1 MSDLDAGYLPG
12 RHLVQV
18 PGPTNIPPLVVE
30 AMSRQTLD
38 HRGPAFAALSN
49 ALFDRVKAV
58 FKTEQPVVMFPGS
71 GTGAWEACLEN
82 TCSPGDRV
90 LSVETGQFAALWAQ
104 MARQLG
110 LEVETIETDW
120 RGPVDTEVLEARL
133 SADQDH
139 DIRAVLITHNE
150 TSTGVTSDIAAVRRA
165 LDNADHPALLF
176 VDAVSSL
183 ASIDYRHDEW
193 RVDVT
198 IAASQKGLMMPP
210 GLCFNAVSP
219 RALSAAKTSELPCAF
234 WRWEPVMEQN
244 AHGFF
249 PYTPPTNLLA
259 GLEAALSMLDAEG
272 LDAVFS
278 RHRRHGA
285 ATRAAAE
292 AWGLELQCRV
302 PAAASPTV
310 TALRM
315 PEGHREEELR
325 ALVLSEYGMALGAGL
340 GRLAGGV
347 FRIGHLGDFDDL
359 SLVGALAGIEMA
371 LGHSAIPHKP
381 GGVTAAMAVLAASDT
396 PTWQM
401 RVDR

>member
-1 MSDLDAGYLPG
+1 MNDPDATYLPG

-18 PGPTNIPPLVVE
+18 PGPTNVPLGVLD
-30 AMSRQTLD
+30 AMARPTID
-38 HRGPAFAALSN
+38 HRGPAFAALAHS
-49 ALFDRVKAV
+49 LFERLRPV
-58 FKTEQPVVMFPGS
+58 FRTEQPVVMFPGS

-120 RGPVDTEVLEARL
+120 RSPVDLVALEARL
-133 SADQDH
+133 AADTDH
-139 DIRAVLITHNE
+139 DVHALMITHNE
-150 TSTGVTSDIAAVRRA
+150 TSTGVTSDVAGVRRA
-165 LDNADHPALLF
+165 LDNSGHPALLF

-210 GLCFNAVSP
+210 GLCFNAISE
-219 RALSAAKTSELPCAF
+219 RALEAAKTAELPCAF
-234 WRWEPVMEQN
+234 WQWAPVLEQN
-244 AHGFF
+244 IRGFF
-249 PYTPPTNLLA
+249 PYTPATNLLA
-259 GLEAALSMLDAEG
+259 GLDAALSMLEAEG
-272 LDAVFS
+272 LDAVFA

-285 ATRAAAE
+285 ATRAAVD

-302 PAAASPTV
+302 PQASSPTV
-310 TALRM
+310 TAVRM
-315 PEGHREEELR
+315 PDGHREEDFR
-325 ALVLSEYGMALGAGL
+325 AIVLDEYGMSLGAGL
-340 GRLAGGV
+340 GRLAGSV

-359 SLVGALAGIEMA
+359 SLVAALAGVEMA
-371 LGHSAIPHKP
+371 LGHSAVPHTS
-381 GGVTAAMAVLAASDT
+381 GGVAAAMAVLASRAGSEV
-396 PTWQM
+396 PL
-401 RVDR
+401 